1 MDKIIPLR
9 LDNYLIQE
17 IDSLIQ
23 KGLYRN
29 RNEGIREAIQMLI
42 NSYGSSCNGNKL
54 LKAEMIANFLTMNF
68 SKEIQSIILF
78 GSVASGTATQKVI
91 SIC

>member
-29 RNEGIREAIQMLI
+29 RNEGIREAIRMLI
-42 NSYGSSCNGNKL
+42 NSYGR
-54 LKAEMIANFLTMNF
+54 FL
-68 SKEIQSIILF
+68 
-78 GSVASGTATQKVI
+78 
-91 SIC
+91 